1 MSTRKSGCEPFGV
14 QGVCRPGVLAIPFRV
29 AFGLATLAV
38 ALGTSPARAGFS
50 GTDIIIPAV
59 ARSSGLYGSEFYST
73 IWITN
78 LSQNQTPFT
87 AAFYQQSQSNPTPRT
102 FSDALAPGET
112 RRYDNVVETL
122 FGLPGTAGA
131 VRVTAS
137 ESLLVTSRTYDLP
150 ASGRDGRQLRAV
162 LQRHPREFRN
172 FAG

>member
-1 MSTRKSGCEPFGV
+1 LCVSCGGAI
-14 QGVCRPGVLAIPFRV
+14 LALSLS
-29 AFGLATLAV
+29 AALAQ
-38 ALGTSPARAGFS
+38 AGFS
-50 GTDIIIPAV
+50 GTDVIIPAV
-59 ARSSGLYGSEFYST
+59 ARAPGLYGSEFYSR

-87 AAFYQQSQSNPTPRT
+87 AAFYQRDQSNPSPHT

-112 RRYDNVVETL
+112 RRYDNIVETL

-150 ASGRDGRQLRAV
+150 ASGREADSYGLFFSGIPESFAISLGETSQLQGITQGAD
-162 LQRHPREFRN
+162 EDFRY
-172 FAG
+172 